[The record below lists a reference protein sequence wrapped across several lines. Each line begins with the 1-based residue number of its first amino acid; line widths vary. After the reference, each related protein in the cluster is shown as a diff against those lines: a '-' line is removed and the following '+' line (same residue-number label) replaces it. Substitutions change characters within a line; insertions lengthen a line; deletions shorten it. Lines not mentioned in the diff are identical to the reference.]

1 MISCFLSFSKGTIP
15 GEIKLSDKKITPQRR
30 QGKWS
35 DKEKDK
41 ESENNGESIRFFN
54 NQNQRCWHHAE
65 GMEALTAMAYLV
77 GELKWDE
84 YGANHNP

>member
-1 MISCFLSFSKGTIP
+1 MKGKQNISLMISCFLSLSKGTIP

-41 ESENNGESIRFFN
+41 ESENNGESIRF
-54 NQNQRCWHHAE
+54 
-65 GMEALTAMAYLV
+65 
-77 GELKWDE
+77 
-84 YGANHNP
+84 